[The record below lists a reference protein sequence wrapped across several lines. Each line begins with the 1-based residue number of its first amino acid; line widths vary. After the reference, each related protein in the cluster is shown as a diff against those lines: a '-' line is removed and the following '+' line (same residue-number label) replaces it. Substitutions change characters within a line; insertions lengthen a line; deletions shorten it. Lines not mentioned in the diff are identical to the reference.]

1 MLAEILGGS
10 QATSVLGRHLS
21 YDSKIATYTSAYY
34 DGTSIDDATFGLMVM
49 PAPDVSL
56 ADAEAELDKVLD
68 DFLKNG
74 PDPAAL
80 ERIRTQVRAGEIYAR
95 DNVESLANRYGQELS
110 VGLTMTDIESWDE
123 ALAAVTAEDVM
134 AAARKVLDRKN
145 AVTGWLTRPATEGEA
160 TP

>member
-1 MLAEILGGS
+1 M
-10 QATSVLGRHLS
+10 
-21 YDSKIATYTSAYY
+21 
-34 DGTSIDDATFGLMVM
+34 
-49 PAPDVSL
+49 SL
-56 ADAEAELDKVLD
+56 ADAEAALDQVLEN
-68 DFLKNG
+68 FLKNG